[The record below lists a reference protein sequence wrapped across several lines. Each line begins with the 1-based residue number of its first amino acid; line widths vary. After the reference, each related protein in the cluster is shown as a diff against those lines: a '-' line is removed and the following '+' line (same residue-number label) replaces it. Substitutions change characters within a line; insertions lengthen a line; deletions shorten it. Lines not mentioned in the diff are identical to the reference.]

1 MAYDNVMESGIT
13 AIDPQSVY
21 NAKAKKV
28 RQYPMNIG
36 MMIICVI
43 GGLTGILSAAYLL
56 ISMPVVI
63 VWKFYRKIRFGYK
76 MYQ

>member
-1 MAYDNVMESGIT
+1 MTTLWNPAKLQSGC
-13 AIDPQSVY
+13 

-28 RQYPMNIG
+28 RRRPMNIG
-36 MMIICVI
+36 MMIICAI

-63 VWKFYRKIRFGYK
+63 VWKLYRKIRFGYH